1 MGKPGPCLIDFRVR
15 AARTKVTACNRAG
28 MVMRESIKQGSLLA
42 EYIGQ
47 VELTRRTETSQ
58 YPEEQKA
65 TAIPRVVASEMGAA
79 CTM

>member
-1 MGKPGPCLIDFRVR
+1 MGKPGP
-15 AARTKVTACNRAG
+15 
-28 MVMRESIKQGSLLA
+28 QGSLLA

-79 CTM
+79 CTI